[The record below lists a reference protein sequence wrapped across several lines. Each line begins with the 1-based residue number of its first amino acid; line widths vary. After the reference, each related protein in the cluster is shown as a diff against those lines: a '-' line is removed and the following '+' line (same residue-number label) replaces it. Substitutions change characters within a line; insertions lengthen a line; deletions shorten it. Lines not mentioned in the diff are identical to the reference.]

1 MPEQDLQIPAPMDK
15 AVKVDESSIGWK
27 SDAHKNFPGFKSLYK
42 SFPEAS
48 WYVMLD
54 DDTYVN
60 MKNLDDHLS
69 QFDPLMPYYIGS
81 STGFVSFT
89 LKIGGM

>member
-1 MPEQDLQIPAPMDK
+1 MPKNDDK

-42 SFPEAS
+42 SFPNAS

-54 DDTYVN
+54 DDTYLN
-60 MKNLDDHLS
+60 MKNLDHHLS
-69 QFDPLMPYYIGS
+69 QFDPLLPYYIGS
-81 STGFVSFT
+81 PTGFVSFM
-89 LKIGGM
+89 IYQI